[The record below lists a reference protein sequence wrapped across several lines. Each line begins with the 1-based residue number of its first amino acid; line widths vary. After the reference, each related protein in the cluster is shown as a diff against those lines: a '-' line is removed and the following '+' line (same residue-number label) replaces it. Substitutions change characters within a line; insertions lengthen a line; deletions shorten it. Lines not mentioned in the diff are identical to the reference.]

1 MQTHSIRIRRA
12 NRIRR
17 AKVICGFTGPK
28 KKLVLCDYQETRVAK
43 HPKAFLN
50 GFKEY
55 LHEELSQPV
64 LNELRSWISRLN
76 APPKSLLGKAE
87 NYVISQW
94 SWLTVWM
101 EDGRLEISNKLVE
114 RSIKPFVIGRKNWIF
129 VNTPGGARSSA
140 ILFSIIQTTKEN
152 GLDPYRYLTWVLKTA
167 PHLNMNETASSDS
180 LLPINAPEERRS
192 GIIPL

>member
-1 MQTHSIRIRRA
+1 MWLYRTEKK
-12 NRIRR
+12 
-17 AKVICGFTGPK
+17 AKQ
-28 KKLVLCDYQETRVAK
+28 KLVLYDYQETHEAK

-55 LHEELSQPV
+55 LHEELSHPV

-129 VNTPGGARSSA
+129 VNAPGGARSCA
-140 ILFSIIQTTKEN
+140 ILFSIIQTNKEN

-167 PHLNMNETASSDS
+167 PHLNMNETASSYS
-180 LLPINAPEERRS
+180 LLPINAPEERCS